1 MISIIQIIKEKKKL
15 ITSLLIVISII
26 NLNFVVFAADKK
38 KTDLEIKLEQQEQ
51 QMKSDI
57 GNGIVPKDDD
67 FLDNALDAVQ
77 NAEYKGFDIKK
88 KTNSIINF
96 INTFVVKSRSVV
108 IITYGVLIIIISIY
122 MATIGSRSINKRRN
136 GMLIMLGNT
145 ILFLVFINMPLFIIY
160 FTIAK
165 NNIGE
170 GISIYSRILNI
181 LEFFRDNSFI
191 ISMLLAYLG
200 VSKLIISKNNLPI
213 RHQGKYLLKASVIL
227 LIVLN
232 LVPIAIKFII

>member
-1 MISIIQIIKEKKKL
+1 
-15 ITSLLIVISII
+15 
-26 NLNFVVFAADKK
+26 
-38 KTDLEIKLEQQEQ
+38 
-51 QMKSDI
+51 MKSDI

-77 NAEYKGFDIKK
+77 NAEYKGFDIEK

>member
-15 ITSLLIVISII
+15 IVSLLIVISMI

-77 NAEYKGFDIKK
+77 NAEYKGFDVEKK
-88 KTNSIINF
+88 KNSIINF

-108 IITYGVLIIIISIY
+108 IISYGVLIIIMSIY
-122 MATIGSRSINKRRN
+122 MSTIGSKSINKRRN
-136 GMLIMLGNT
+136 GMLIILGNT

-165 NNIGE
+165 NNIGG